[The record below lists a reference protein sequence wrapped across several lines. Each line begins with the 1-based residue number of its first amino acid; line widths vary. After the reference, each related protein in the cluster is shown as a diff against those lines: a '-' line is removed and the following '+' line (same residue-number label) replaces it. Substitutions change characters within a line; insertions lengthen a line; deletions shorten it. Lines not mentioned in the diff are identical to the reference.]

1 MNESSATFFSL
12 ALEPIALASSGRD
25 SEPWNRDVG
34 SEATYLIM
42 RIGGHITY
50 SVESGGFRPDF
61 LIYKLRPVF
70 YSMLVKCSRALELRL
85 AISVIVLFPMEILTP
100 QRDYEYGDQGIE

>member
-1 MNESSATFFSL
+1 MPLTTRSNSWNIYLGNRGEKGT
-12 ALEPIALASSGRD
+12 GT
-25 SEPWNRDVG
+25 NRDVG
-34 SEATYLIM
+34 SEATYLII

-50 SVESGGFRPDF
+50 FVESDGFRAGF

-70 YSMLVKCSRALELRL
+70 YSMLVKCSRALGLKL